1 MFWTAEK
8 LMERRNELR
17 RWVARASVAVGPF
30 RYHDGDLPG
39 AFAPALDDAGWPV
52 VRPYDR
58 IAGRPN
64 MITWYRAK
72 LTIPA
77 DLGGKRLALRFGSH
91 IANGGHNNMPESLLY
106 IDGRPYHG
114 LDRNHRV
121 IFLPAELC
129 ETGRSVNLAIQAW
142 SGWREYENLLWQDPE
157 LIHFDDETDALAYDF
172 DAIYRTLKELDDT
185 SAAKVQLLT
194 LSEAVMAEL
203 DWTHPGAEAFYASV
217 GRARAATQQ
226 GFEQFKRIDA
236 LKPIVNHIGHTH
248 LDVAW
253 LWTLDNIKLK
263 TARSWSSA
271 LRTMEQYPEFKWL
284 QSQPQLYKY
293 IKQTQPEIWAQVK
306 ARVAEGRWEA
316 DGGMWVEAD
325 CNLSGGESLI
335 RQFLYGMR
343 FFREEL
349 GVDNVVLW
357 LPDVF
362 GYAWAL
368 PQIIKGVG
376 LKYFMTTKISWNQFN
391 RFPFDT
397 FRWRGIDGT
406 EVLTHFIT
414 APVPN
419 RAPESWNYTYN
430 AEVLPD
436 VVKGAWDLY
445 QQKEINNEPLSS
457 FGFGDGGG
465 GPTRNDMEF
474 ARRLADMPGIPH
486 VRIGRVDEY
495 FARLEERVWTDPR
508 LPVWNGELY
517 LEYHRGTYTSQ
528 AQQKRNNRKLE
539 FLLHNAELYGA
550 MAGLL
555 AGAAYPRERLDEAWE
570 IVLRNQFHDII
581 PGSSIKEVYQDSAV
595 EYQEAHALGGGALG
609 EAEAALVSGMNLA
622 EDSLVVFN
630 PTGISRSDLVEV
642 DLPAGTVPVDEEG
655 VPLPVQGKLVYAVDV
670 PANGYRAYPLRQ
682 APGGSGPKGRLTVTP
697 GLIETPHFRIELNE
711 RGQISRLLDK
721 VQAREVLAPG
731 QAANVLQAFEDKPMN
746 YDAWDIDIYYTQ
758 KCREVINL
766 VEATV
771 EEAGPERGVLKLVW
785 RFEDSTITQRM
796 TVYARTPRLDFE
808 THVDWQQSQ
817 VLLKAAFPV
826 QVHSTRAT
834 YEIQFGNVERPT
846 HRNTS
851 WDWAR
856 FESVGHKWADLSEG
870 GYGVSLLND
879 CKYGYDIHNNVLR
892 LTLIKSPIWPDPTAD
907 RGEHRF
913 TYSIFPH
920 AEDWYRGGTV
930 AQGYRLNNPLTAVVE
945 PAHQGALPPVFSLVS
960 CEAPNVMIETVK
972 RAEAGDGIVVRVY
985 EFGNRRGPAELVFG
999 RPLTAVF
1006 ATNLLEEEAE
1016 AVAFT
1021 GRRVTLHMTPYA
1033 IRTLKVQFA
1042 D

>member
-1 MFWTAEK
+1 
-8 LMERRNELR
+8 
-17 RWVARASVAVGPF
+17 
-30 RYHDGDLPG
+30 
-39 AFAPALDDAGWPV
+39 
-52 VRPYDR
+52 
-58 IAGRPN
+58 
-64 MITWYRAK
+64 
-72 LTIPA
+72 
-77 DLGGKRLALRFGSH
+77 
-91 IANGGHNNMPESLLY
+91 
-106 IDGRPYHG
+106 
-114 LDRNHRV
+114 
-121 IFLPAELC
+121 
-129 ETGRSVNLAIQAW
+129 
-142 SGWREYENLLWQDPE
+142 
-157 LIHFDDETDALAYDF
+157 
-172 DAIYRTLKELDDT
+172 
-185 SAAKVQLLT
+185 
-194 LSEAVMAEL
+194 
-203 DWTHPGAEAFYASV
+203 
-217 GRARAATQQ
+217 
-226 GFEQFKRIDA
+226 
-236 LKPIVNHIGHTH
+236 
-248 LDVAW
+248 
-253 LWTLDNIKLK
+253 
-263 TARSWSSA
+263 
-271 LRTMEQYPEFKWL
+271 
-284 QSQPQLYKY
+284 
-293 IKQTQPEIWAQVK
+293 
-306 ARVAEGRWEA
+306 
-316 DGGMWVEAD
+316 
-325 CNLSGGESLI
+325 
-335 RQFLYGMR
+335 
-343 FFREEL
+343 
-349 GVDNVVLW
+349 
-357 LPDVF
+357 
-362 GYAWAL
+362 
-368 PQIIKGVG
+368 
-376 LKYFMTTKISWNQFN
+376 
-391 RFPFDT
+391 
-397 FRWRGIDGT
+397 
-406 EVLTHFIT
+406 
-414 APVPN
+414 
-419 RAPESWNYTYN
+419 
-430 AEVLPD
+430 
-436 VVKGAWDLY
+436 
-445 QQKEINNEPLSS
+445 
-457 FGFGDGGG
+457 
-465 GPTRNDMEF
+465 
-474 ARRLADMPGIPH
+474 
-486 VRIGRVDEY
+486 
-495 FARLEERVWTDPR
+495 
-508 LPVWNGELY
+508 
-517 LEYHRGTYTSQ
+517 
-528 AQQKRNNRKLE
+528 
-539 FLLHNAELYGA
+539 
-550 MAGLL
+550 
-555 AGAAYPRERLDEAWE
+555 PRERLDEAWE

-609 EAEAALVSGMNLA
+609 EAKATLVSGMNLA

-721 VQAREVLAPG
+721 VHAREVLAPG

-785 RFEDSTITQRM
+785 RFEDSAITQRL
-796 TVYARTPRLDFE
+796 TVYARTPRLDLE

-999 RPLTAVF
+999 RSLAAVY